1 MRTTIFNLDDG
12 RVEFQQSEVPPWGD
26 ADEFGGTAAELYS
39 SPTALAFYI
48 AFPPGP
54 RFQFI
59 PVPIMRFARLSLGA
73 ASWSSQVVRRSIM
86 RGLSC
91 ISLSPVRCTAGA
103 MLLRTRCCWSVR

>member
-1 MRTTIFNLDDG
+1 MNLG
-12 RVEFQQSEVPPWGD
+12 ALLQSY
-26 ADEFGGTAAELYS
+26 TAR
-39 SPTALAFYI
+39 PTALACYI

-59 PVPIMRFARLSLGA
+59 LVLTMRFARLSLGA

-91 ISLSPVRCTAGA
+91 ISLSPARYTAGA